1 MHEMNIGQLV
11 LSKAGR
17 DKGNYFLVM
26 EMSGEYLYLADGKHR
41 RMDQLKKKKK
51 KHVQPTH
58 WMSQMVAEGIQSYEK
73 FSNVEIQKE
82 IQRLLEK
89 SSGKEE

>member
-41 RMDQLKKKKK
+41 RMDQLKKKEKK
-51 KHVQPTH
+51 ACSTYTLDEPN
-58 WMSQMVAEGIQSYEK
+58 G
-73 FSNVEIQKE
+73 
-82 IQRLLEK
+82 
-89 SSGKEE
+89 SGRHSVL